1 MDVAIL
7 VIIILN
13 VAGTAVIAVLTHVKL
28 MELHLVAHSMIVMEM
43 ALRVITIMMG
53 VGILAMIQIL
63 HVVMEYQHV
72 MMIINLES

>member
-13 VAGTAVIAVLTHVKL
+13 VVGMAVIAVLTHVKL
-28 MELHLVAHSMIVMEM
+28 MEPHLAARSMIVSMT
-43 ALRVITIMMG
+43 ALRVITIMMV

-72 MMIINLES
+72 MMIINLEL